1 MLKSLTVSNYALIEN
16 LEIGFPEGLVIITG
30 ETGAGKSILIGAI
43 SLLLGSKA
51 DLSILKDKNKNCVVE
66 AVFEI
71 AGDSGSKRIFDENS
85 LDFTTSLTLRRV
97 VSPTGKSRS
106 FVNDEPV
113 SLQFLKDLSEKI
125 IDIHAQH
132 QQLLLSDSN
141 FQLSVLDSFANNGAR
156 VAEYQDYFD
165 KLNQFIAR
173 KNDLKAKIAKDE
185 TEAEYNRFQFSQLE
199 EAKLRIG
206 EMEEIEAEYRL
217 LSNAE
222 EIRGYIYNIIELLSP
237 SGISVVQNLKE
248 AVNIS
253 GKVSPNFKAI
263 EPVSERLESCRI
275 ELKDIEQELSTKA
288 DSITIQPERAKV
300 LEDRIS
306 TIYSLLK
313 KHHTES
319 VESLLKIKDQL
330 NDRLLLTNS
339 YQEELEKTEKEISD
353 CRVKRDEL
361 SDKLHS
367 KRVEISEIFTKEMTS
382 AVRDL
387 EMPHAI
393 FEIEV
398 KENEV
403 YNIFGK
409 DTVTF
414 YFSANKN
421 IAPRELFKVASGGEL
436 SRLMLCLK
444 ALMAAGKGMP
454 SMIFDEIDSGVSGS
468 IADKMGN
475 LIDSLSKKMQIFAI
489 THLPQIAS
497 KGKTHLLVYKEI
509 DRNGVTKT
517 NIREISAQERVRE
530 LARMLS
536 GSELTSAAI
545 ANAKELLGVK
555 N

>member
-141 FQLSVLDSFANNGAR
+141 FQLSVLDSFANNGTR

-275 ELKDIEQELSTKA
+275 ELKDIEQELSAKA

>member
-275 ELKDIEQELSTKA
+275 ELKDIEQELSAKA

-421 IAPRELFKVASGGEL
+421 IAPKELFKVASGGEL